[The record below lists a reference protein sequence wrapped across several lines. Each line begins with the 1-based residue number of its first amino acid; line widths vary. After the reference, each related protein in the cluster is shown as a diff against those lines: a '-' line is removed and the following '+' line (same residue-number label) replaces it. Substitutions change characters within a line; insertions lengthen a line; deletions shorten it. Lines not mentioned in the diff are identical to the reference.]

1 MTDRYGLSQH
11 RQNLSEL
18 SEEDKTPINSYS
30 IKLSER
36 DIKALQ
42 HLKDRNGA
50 GMTIGGGFENI
61 AVWKMINQ
69 ACDTPEWLAKGYQKP
84 I

>member
-1 MTDRYGLSQH
+1 MTDRYGIRQH
-11 RQNLSEL
+11 LDAISEL
-18 SEEDKTPINSYS
+18 SQEDKTPINSYS

-50 GMTIGGGFENI
+50 GMTVGSGFENI
-61 AVWKMINQ
+61 AIWKIINQ
-69 ACDTPEWLAKGYQKP
+69 VCN
-84 I
+84 

>member
-1 MTDRYGLSQH
+1 MTDRYGMRQH
-11 RQNLSEL
+11 LDAISEL
-18 SEEDKTPINSYS
+18 SQEDKTPINSYS

-50 GMTIGGGFENI
+50 GMTVGGGFENI
-61 AVWKMINQ
+61 AIWKMINQ
-69 ACDTPEWLAKGYQKP
+69 VCN
-84 I
+84 